1 MTEEARQSYM
11 EIMADNLSV
20 LRAKLNLT
28 QSELADIVGISRYT
42 LIAIEKKQ
50 RMMTWNT
57 FLSLLFIFEKNDD
70 SKKLLHVLEIYTS
83 ELEDFFVLNDVGVKR
98 KP

>member
-50 RMMTWNT
+50 RMMT
-57 FLSLLFIFEKNDD
+57 
-70 SKKLLHVLEIYTS
+70 
-83 ELEDFFVLNDVGVKR
+83 
-98 KP
+98 

>member
-1 MTEEARQSYM
+1 MTEEVRQTYM

-28 QSELADIVGISRYT
+28 QSELADIIGVSRYT

-50 RMMTWNT
+50 RVMTWAT
-57 FLSLLFIFEKNDD
+57 FLSLLFVFTKNEDAMKLLCAMGIYTD
-70 SKKLLHVLEIYTS
+70 ELNDYLDLRSKK
-83 ELEDFFVLNDVGVKR
+83 GV
-98 KP
+98 